1 MLPAVANKLDKLSK
15 VSSSSSKKSSKK
27 KSKSKSKKKATKVKK
42 SSKKKMRK
50 KHKHSSSSSD
60 SDSDSDSDSSSSSFS
75 SSSSSDQK
83 HQRRHKKSQKSRKR
97 SESSADEWVE
107 SAPPVSETA
116 SLQRDSW
123 MTSSDSL
130 MLKTFSKERKEPT
143 KPNERM
149 QQIDAYDPAKST
161 HELNPYWKSNGTGL
175 PGFHK
180 PKMDDDQDE
189 DTDRH
194 HRRSQQQSSF
204 SSSSSTRGWQKPSA
218 AATSS
223 SSATSRRSPK
233 LSVASS
239 SRRGPSPSRSPSRS
253 SSASDPEEKEDE
265 KQPTYLTDE
274 QINTLAAKAIKAEL
288 KGKAQLAAELNQ
300 QLETARK
307 VRADLLASGKLPKA
321 NQKPRRRKEQT
332 DKDHVL
338 LTRTDASGNVR
349 PLVQSTTKGGQQP
362 EKRSKKKMD
371 THDKEGQRVRYF
383 ADDDRYDIKQMVSAR
398 DRVWN
403 PSNLPFLSCS
413 SSGRNMQ
420 RLLSQTCSTLTLCP
434 STRIPTMI

>member
-1 MLPAVANKLDKLSK
+1 M
-15 VSSSSSKKSSKK
+15 KKSSKK
-27 KSKSKSKKKATKVKK
+27 KR
-42 SSKKKMRK
+42 RK

-60 SDSDSDSDSSSSSFS
+60 SDSDSDSSSSSSS
-75 SSSSSDQK
+75 SCSSSSSDQK
-83 HQRRHKKSQKSRKR
+83 HRRRHKKSQKSRKR

-107 SAPPVSETA
+107 CAPPVADTA

-123 MTSSDSL
+123 MTNSGAL

-149 QQIDAYDPAKST
+149 QQIDAYDPAKSR

-180 PKMDDDQDE
+180 PKMDDDHDE
-189 DTDRH
+189 DTGRH
-194 HRRSQQQSSF
+194 HRSQQQSSI
-204 SSSSSTRGWQKPSA
+204 SSSSAIRGWQKPSA

-233 LSVASS
+233 PPVASS
-239 SRRGPSPSRSPSRS
+239 SRRSPSPSPSPSPNRA
-253 SSASDPEEKEDE
+253 SSASDTEEEKEDE

-274 QINTLAAKAIKAEL
+274 QINDLAAKAIKAEL

-307 VRADLLASGKLPKA
+307 VRAELLASGKLPKA
-321 NQKPRRRKEQT
+321 IQKPRQRKEQT

-371 THDKEGQRVRYF
+371 THDKDGQRVRYF
-383 ADDDRYDIKQMVSAR
+383 ADDDRYDIKQMVSTR
-398 DRVWN
+398 DPCVE
-403 PSNLPFLSCS
+403 P
-413 SSGRNMQ
+413 
-420 RLLSQTCSTLTLCP
+420 
-434 STRIPTMI
+434 I